1 MPQAPNG
8 SAPRRSR
15 PFLAAL
21 LFTLGVSFGS
31 GASAAGAENA
41 GETLLR
47 AVSGPFLALDTFQAG
62 FEQTQH
68 WVGMDEPTVSKGTLY
83 LKRPNLFR
91 IEYTEPKGHLQ
102 LSDGKT
108 VWTYIPENGEVLKTT
123 LPEGQG
129 GDLLRRILTESRP
142 EPDLATDEV
151 LGRRCRVLS
160 LIPAEDLGLSRVRL
174 WTPNGSSAIL
184 QYEIEDGSGNRS
196 LFRLDRTRQNPT
208 LKGSLFEFT
217 PPTGV
222 PVIEVG
228 AP

>member
-8 SAPRRSR
+8 SAHRRSKL
-15 PFLAAL
+15 FLALVLIAL
-21 LFTLGVSFGS
+21 GLRFGLG
-31 GASAAGAENA
+31 APAAAGESA

-68 WVGMDEPTVSKGTLY
+68 WVGMDEPAVSKGTLY

-108 VWTYIPENGEVLKTT
+108 VWTYIPENGEVLKTI

-129 GDLLRRILTESRP
+129 GDLLRRILLESRP
-142 EPDLATDEV
+142 EAEVATAEV
-151 LGRRCRVLS
+151 VGRPCKVLS

-174 WTPNGSSAIL
+174 WTPNGSNAIL

-196 LFRLDRTRQNPT
+196 LFRLDHTRQNPT
-208 LKGSLFEFT
+208 LKETLFEFT